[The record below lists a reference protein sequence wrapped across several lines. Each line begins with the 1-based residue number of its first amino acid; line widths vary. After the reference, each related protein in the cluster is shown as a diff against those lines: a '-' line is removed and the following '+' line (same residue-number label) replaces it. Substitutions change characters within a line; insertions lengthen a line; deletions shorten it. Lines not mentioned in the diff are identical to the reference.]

1 MPFIP
6 DTESPITRSKIFQ
19 IAWPIILSNISVP
32 LLGLVDTAVIGNL
45 GNAAL
50 IGAIAIGAMM
60 FSFLYWGFGFLR
72 MGTTGLIA
80 QASGAKNTAE
90 IKAIIYRAMLVGLI
104 IGLILVLLQMPLA
117 TAAFYLISGSSG
129 VENAAAVYFDIRI
142 WSAPATLINLAI
154 LGFFLGQQD
163 SRTILKLQ
171 LILNG
176 TNIVLD
182 LIFVLGFGW
191 DVAGVASATLIAEY
205 VALIAGI
212 YMAIRSL
219 RRYETNLSLSLEQL
233 FDARAML
240 HTLAVNRDILI
251 RTLCLIF
258 AFAWFTNQGAQA
270 GDVLLAANAI
280 LMQLVSFA
288 AFFLDGFA
296 LSAESLV
303 GHAVGSRDRTR
314 LHRAILLST
323 QFAVITAVGLSLVYY
338 FLGGWVVRFLTNV
351 DSVISACLI
360 YLPWAIASP
369 VISVWCYQ
377 LDGIFIGATRTQE
390 MRNAMIIS
398 LILYLASWWLLSQLF
413 GNHGL
418 WAALML
424 YFLFRAGTLLA
435 KLKTIAPGIFSI
447 SDLESNRRTSLNN
460 KHHR

>member
-1 MPFIP
+1 MHFAP
-6 DTESPITRSKIFQ
+6 DTESPVSRRKIFQ

-50 IGAIAIGAMM
+50 IGAIAIGAMI

-80 QASGAKNTAE
+80 QASGARNAAE
-90 IKAIIYRAMLVGLI
+90 IKAIIYRAMLAGLT
-104 IGLILVLLQMPLA
+104 IGLVLIALQIPLEM
-117 TAAFYLISGSSG
+117 AAFYLIDGSSS
-129 VENAAAVYFDIRI
+129 VENAATIYFDIRI

-163 SRTILKLQ
+163 SRTTLKLQ

-205 VALIAGI
+205 VALTVGI
-212 YMAIRSL
+212 YFTVRSL
-219 RRYETNLSLSLEQL
+219 KRHDKNLSLSLAQL
-233 FDARAML
+233 FDARAMG
-240 HTLAVNRDILI
+240 HTLAVNRDILV

-258 AFAWFTNQGAQA
+258 AFAWFTNQGAHA

-280 LMQLVSFA
+280 LLQLVSFA

-303 GHAVGSRDRTR
+303 GHAIGSKDKTDLRKS
-314 LHRAILLST
+314 ILLST
-323 QFAVITAVGLSLVYY
+323 QFAAVTAAGLSIIYY
-338 FLGGWVVRFLTNV
+338 FLGGWVVGFLTNV
-351 DSVISACLI
+351 ESVVAACLL
-360 YLPWAIASP
+360 YLPWAILSP
-369 VISVWCYQ
+369 ILSVWCYQ

-398 LILYLASWWLLSQLF
+398 LVLYLASWWILSQLF

-418 WAALML
+418 WASLML
-424 YFLFRAGTLLA
+424 YFLFRAGTLLL
-435 KLKTIAPGIFSI
+435 KLDTIVPGIFSA
-447 SDLESNRRTSLNN
+447 SDSNGPVS
-460 KHHR
+460 

>member
-1 MPFIP
+1 MSFPP
-6 DTESPITRSKIFQ
+6 DTESPLTRNKIFQ

-50 IGAIAIGAMM
+50 IGAIAIGAMI

-80 QASGAKNTAE
+80 QASGARNTGE
-90 IKAIIYRAMLVGLI
+90 IKAIIYRAMLVGLM
-104 IGLILVLLQMPLA
+104 IGLILVALQIPLEM
-117 TAAFYLISGSSG
+117 AAFFLIDGSSE
-129 VENAAAVYFDIRI
+129 VESAAGVYFNIRI

-154 LGFFLGQQD
+154 LGFFLGRQD
-163 SRTILKLQ
+163 SRTTLKLQ

-191 DVAGVASATLIAEY
+191 EVAGVASATLIAEY
-205 VALIAGI
+205 VALTAGI
-212 YMAIRSL
+212 YLAIKTL
-219 RRYETNLSLSLEQL
+219 RRDEANLRVALGQL
-233 FDARAML
+233 FDASAL
-240 HTLAVNRDILI
+240 VHTLAVNRDILI

-296 LSAESLV
+296 LAAESLV
-303 GHAVGSRDRTR
+303 GHAVGSGDKRD
-314 LHRAILLST
+314 LHRTILLST
-323 QFAVITAVGLSLVYY
+323 QFAAATAVGLTLVYY
-338 FLGGWVVRFLTNV
+338 LLGGWIVSFLTNV
-351 DSVISACLI
+351 DSVIAACRI
-360 YLPWAIASP
+360 YLPWAILSP
-369 VISVWCYQ
+369 IVSVWCYQ
-377 LDGIFIGATRTQE
+377 LDGIFIGATKTQE
-390 MRNAMIIS
+390 MRNAMILS
-398 LILYLASWWLLSQLF
+398 LILYLASWWILSQMF

-418 WAALML
+418 WASLML

-435 KLKTIAPGIFSI
+435 KLETIAPGILS
-447 SDLESNRRTSLNN
+447 SNRTT
-460 KHHR
+460 

>member
-1 MPFIP
+1 MPFAP
-6 DTESPITRSKIFQ
+6 DTESPVSRRKIFQ

-45 GNAAL
+45 GDAAL
-50 IGAIAIGAMM
+50 IGAIAVGAMI
-60 FSFLYWGFGFLR
+60 FSFVYWGFGFLR

-80 QASGAKNTAE
+80 QACGARNTDE
-90 IKAIIYRAMLVGLI
+90 IKATIYRAMLVGLT
-104 IGLILVLLQMPLA
+104 IGTVLIALQLPLSV
-117 TAAFYLISGSSG
+117 AAFYLIDGSAN
-129 VENAAAVYFDIRI
+129 VENAAVTYFDIRI

-163 SRTILKLQ
+163 SRTTLKLQ

-191 DVAGVASATLIAEY
+191 DVAGVAAATLIAEY
-205 VALIAGI
+205 VALTIGL
-212 YMAIRSL
+212 YLAIRSL
-219 RRYETNLSLSLEQL
+219 KRHDRDLRISLDRL
-233 FDARAML
+233 FDAGAMV

-270 GDVLLAANAI
+270 GDVLLAANAV

-303 GHAVGSRDRTR
+303 GHAVGRRNMPNLRRS
-314 LHRAILLST
+314 ILLST
-323 QFAVITAVGLSLVYY
+323 QFAVGTAAILSLIFY
-338 FLGGWVVRFLTNV
+338 FLGGWIVSLITNV
-351 DSVISACLI
+351 ESVVAACHI
-360 YLPWAIASP
+360 YLPWAILSP
-369 VISVWCYQ
+369 IISVWCYQ
-377 LDGIFIGATRTQE
+377 LDGIFIGATRTRE

-398 LILYLASWWLLSQLF
+398 LILYLATWWILSNSL

-418 WAALML
+418 WASLML
-424 YFLFRAGTLLA
+424 YFLYRAGTLLA
-435 KLKTIAPGIFSI
+435 ALDSIAPGIFSRADPTKGHAA
-447 SDLESNRRTSLNN
+447 S
-460 KHHR
+460 